1 MNTISVNKAFFQKK
15 KFQNVFLIY
24 IISVFVK
31 FDYLVNDKL

>member
-1 MNTISVNKAFFQKK
+1 MNTISANKAFFQKGIS
-15 KFQNVFLIY
+15 NFLIY